1 FQSAV
6 IIMTSNLGSE
16 AIEPAGFAG
25 KPATSFEAEVR
36 RFFRPE
42 LYNRI
47 DAAVTFH
54 PLSRETIE
62 RIVEKELS
70 EVASR
75 EGLAQAGLRLAWT
88 AQVVEL
94 LGERGFDRRYG
105 ARPLQ
110 RAIEELVVTPL
121 ARFLLE
127 NPGAAQRE
135 LLLEKGEG
143 STVTVQPAKGL
154 GRKG

>member
-1 FQSAV
+1 M

-16 AIEPAGFAG
+16 ALEPAGFAG

-47 DAAVTFH
+47 DAVIAFH
-54 PLSRETIE
+54 PLGRETIE

-75 EGLAQAGLRLAWT
+75 EGLAQAALRLAWT
-88 AQVVEL
+88 PRVVEL
-94 LGERGFDRRYG
+94 LAKRGFDRRYG

-110 RAIEELVVTPL
+110 RAIEELAVTPL

-127 NPGAAQRE
+127 NPVAAQRE
-135 LLLEKGEG
+135 LLLEEGDG
-143 STVTVQPAKGL
+143 STVAVRPAEGL